1 MQVLPAPTFVLSQ
14 CSFAV
19 YMCLLVFWSVC
30 VCSVCS
36 RVCVHELALAL
47 EMRNPVV
54 VLTDSRGT
62 KQSSSATLSGNR
74 PYMALI
80 GWVCFLFALGACGR
94 GAVRPTCKLL
104 GVWGASF
111 HRSLCNL
118 AAGCLRIA
126 GVERKITQPALR
138 SISERVCHLCLTQ

>member
-1 MQVLPAPTFVLSQ
+1 MTRNSSKRRRSLFQLSGVGVGAGTACTHVFLSQ

-19 YMCLLVFWSVC
+19 YMCLLVFWSVR

-36 RVCVHELALAL
+36 RVCVHELALAH

-80 GWVCFLFALGACGR
+80 GWVCFLFALGVYGR
-94 GAVRPTCKLL
+94 GVAIVAEARCARHVNCWGRLGRLL
-104 GVWGASF
+104 SQVTVQFS
-111 HRSLCNL
+111 S
-118 AAGCLRIA
+118 
-126 GVERKITQPALR
+126 VP
-138 SISERVCHLCLTQ
+138 